1 MAQADKIPLDQPSSY
16 MDFLPAIYRD
26 GEVDG
31 HANLAGRFLKI
42 SEKLLSGINDDVQ
55 LQTLGTDGTIEE
67 LPIVGIEDILARIH
81 NYFDPF
87 FSPPFGELGAP
98 PEEFLAYVASWV
110 ALIFNQNWP
119 ESRKRRVLSRIVPLY
134 KKRGTKEGL
143 SEYLRIFVGPNV
155 KVEESLQGLQIGF
168 VSTVGVDT
176 IIGGAPPYF
185 FFVRITLFADD
196 LTPDKVSPV
205 FFRGLVQ
212 LTTEIIDLEKPAHTY
227 YSIRYDVPGII
238 VGVISHV
245 GVDTLIGSRSIP
257 RFIF

>member
-1 MAQADKIPLDQPSSY
+1 MAQTDKTPLDQPSSY
-16 MDFLPAIYRD
+16 MGFLPAIYREGEID
-26 GEVDG
+26 GR
-31 HANLAGRFLKI
+31 ANLLGRFLKI
-42 SEKLLSGINDDVQ
+42 SEKLLTGINDDVQ
-55 LQTLGTDGTIEE
+55 LQNPQADPSIAAQPT
-67 LPIVGIEDILARIH
+67 VGIEEILARIH

-87 FSPPFGELGAP
+87 MTPPFGEGAP
-98 PEEFLAYVASWV
+98 AEEFLAYVASWV
-110 ALIFNQNWP
+110 ALTFNQNWP

-155 KVEESLQGLQIGF
+155 KIEEGLQGLQIGF
-168 VSTVGVDT
+168 VSTVGEDT

-185 FFVRITLFADD
+185 FFVRITLGADD

-238 VGVISHV
+238 VGMVSHV
-245 GVDTLIGSRSIP
+245 GVNTLIGSRSIP